1 MCACSYE
8 SEECHGLFCCYYL
21 LLVWRAISMRVK
33 SFGPHWHLHTQTHNI
48 PTDSTAV
55 GRMLRFITMLF
66 YDWSFVQESECWNV
80 CMNIIRINNLS
91 FSQLSQEEHTKMSE
105 RREKKSIFLSSL
117 LVSFPLLPHICLFY
131 LIFDKISLAYLH
143 TSLTPPLHPLSLS
156 VCIPL
161 LFSLLFSSFH
171 ALSKIIKQ

>member
-1 MCACSYE
+1 MPWAVLLLLLALGVTCYQHE
-8 SEECHGLFCCYYL
+8 SEVIWATPTLT
-21 LLVWRAISMRVK
+21 
-33 SFGPHWHLHTQTHNI
+33 HTQTHNI

-117 LVSFPLLPHICLFY
+117 LVSFPLLPHIRLFY
-131 LIFDKISLAYLH
+131 LIFDKIFSLAYLH
-143 TSLTPPLHPLSLS
+143 TSLTPPLHPLSLA

-161 LFSLLFSSFH
+161 LFSLLFSSF
-171 ALSKIIKQ
+171 LLKS